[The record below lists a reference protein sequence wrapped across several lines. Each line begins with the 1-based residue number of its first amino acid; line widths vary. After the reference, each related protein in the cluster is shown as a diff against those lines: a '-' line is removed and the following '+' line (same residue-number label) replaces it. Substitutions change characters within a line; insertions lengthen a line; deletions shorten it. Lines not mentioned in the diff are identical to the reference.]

1 MHLTIVTGMSGAGK
15 TQALRFFEDLGRFC
29 IDNLPPVLMPKLME
43 LYKSIGGEDA
53 NVVLVIDARVGS
65 MIKEL
70 LSQITAIRNS
80 GHQCD
85 VLFLDATSEALV
97 SRYKETRRTHPLDL
111 KGGLLESIEEE
122 RNILKELYDF
132 ADVVIDTS
140 DMKLKELHERLKS
153 IYASGKLVKT
163 MNVNVMA
170 FGFKYGAPV
179 DADLVFDVRF
189 LPNPF
194 YMEELKP
201 KTGNDTEVQEYVMQ
215 FNESRIFL
223 KKLEEMIEFLL
234 PLYVEEGKT
243 SLTVAIGCTG
253 GKHRSITMANKLAD
267 KVRNLGYE
275 ANPVYRDIGKE

>member
-29 IDNLPPVLMPKLME
+29 IDNLPPVLMPRLME

-70 LSQITAIRNS
+70 LSQISAIRSS
-80 GHQCD
+80 GHNCD

-122 RNILKELYDF
+122 RDILKELYDF

-140 DMKLKELHERLKS
+140 DMKLKDLHERLKS

-194 YMEELKP
+194 YIEELKS
-201 KTGNDTEVQEYVMQ
+201 KTGNDIEVQEYVMQ
-215 FNESRIFL
+215 FNESKVFL

-234 PLYVEEGKT
+234 PLYVDEGKT

-253 GKHRSITMANKLAD
+253 GKHRSITMANKLTD
-267 KVRNLGYE
+267 KIRELGYE
-275 ANPVYRDIGKE
+275 ANSVYRDIGKE

>member
-140 DMKLKELHERLKS
+140 DMKLKGLHERLKS
-153 IYASGKLVKT
+153 IYAGGKLVKT

-194 YMEELKP
+194 YIEELKP

-253 GKHRSITMANKLAD
+253 GKHRSITMANKLAY

>member
-253 GKHRSITMANKLAD
+253 GKHRSITMANKLID
-267 KVRNLGYE
+267 KVRKLGYE

>member
-122 RNILKELYDF
+122 RNIIKELYDF

-194 YMEELKP
+194 YIEELKP

-253 GKHRSITMANKLAD
+253 GKHRSITMANKLID

>member
-194 YMEELKP
+194 YIEELKP

>member
-43 LYKSIGGEDA
+43 LYKSIGGENA

-194 YMEELKP
+194 YIEELKP

>member
-140 DMKLKELHERLKS
+140 DMKLKGLHERLKS

-194 YMEELKP
+194 YIEELKS

-253 GKHRSITMANKLAD
+253 GKHRSITMANKLID
-267 KVRNLGYE
+267 KVRKLGYE

>member
-132 ADVVIDTS
+132 ADVVIVTS

-153 IYASGKLVKT
+153 IYACGKLVKT

-194 YMEELKP
+194 YIEELKP

-275 ANPVYRDIGKE
+275 ADPVYRDIGKE

>member
-253 GKHRSITMANKLAD
+253 GKHRSITMANKLTD
-267 KVRNLGYE
+267 KVRELGYE

>member
-29 IDNLPPVLMPKLME
+29 IDNLPPVLMPRLME
-43 LYKSIGGEDA
+43 LYKSVGGDDA
-53 NVVLVIDARVGS
+53 SVVLVIDARVGS

-70 LSQITAIRNS
+70 LDRITGIRS
-80 GHQCD
+80 MGHECD
-85 VLFLDATSEALV
+85 VLFLDADNETLV
-97 SRYKETRRTHPLDL
+97 KRYKETRRTHPLDL

-122 RNILKELYDF
+122 RNILKGLHDF

-140 DMKLKELHERLKS
+140 DMKLKELHERLKGL
-153 IYASGKLVKT
+153 YANGSLVKS
-163 MNVNVMA
+163 MRVNVMA

-194 YMEELKP
+194 YIEELKS
-201 KTGNDTEVQEYVMQ
+201 KTGNDREVQDYVMQ
-215 FNESRIFL
+215 FEDSVVFL
-223 KKLEEMIEFLL
+223 QKLEDMMEFLL
-234 PLYVEEGKT
+234 PLYVNEGKS

-253 GKHRSITMANKLAD
+253 GKHRSITMTNKLAD
-267 KVRNLGYE
+267 KIRELGYE

>member
-1 MHLTIVTGMSGAGK
+1 MQLTIVTGMSGAGK

-29 IDNLPPVLMPKLME
+29 IDNLPPVLMPGLME
-43 LYKSIGGEDA
+43 LYKSVGGEDA

-70 LSQITAIRNS
+70 LNRISGIRS
-80 GHQCD
+80 MGHDCD
-85 VLFLDATSEALV
+85 VLFLDADDETLV
-97 SRYKETRRTHPLDL
+97 KRYKETRRHHPLDL
-111 KGGLLESIEEE
+111 KGGLLDSIKEE
-122 RNILKELYDF
+122 RKILKELYDF

-140 DMKLKELHERLKS
+140 DMKLKELHDRLKGL
-153 IYASGKLVKT
+153 YASGSLEKS
-163 MNVNVMA
+163 MRVNVTA

-194 YMEELKP
+194 YIEELKP
-201 KTGNDTEVQEYVMQ
+201 KTGNDKEVQDYVMQ
-215 FNESRIFL
+215 FEDSKTFL
-223 KKLEEMIEFLL
+223 KKLEDMMEFLL
-234 PLYVEEGKT
+234 PLYVNEGKA

-253 GKHRSITMANKLAD
+253 GKHRSITMTNKLAD
-267 KVRNLGYE
+267 KIRELGYE

>member
-163 MNVNVMA
+163 MNVNIMA